1 MAQKRKE
8 RWSPTLGQE
17 LLFATVGVP
26 IVTAAYGWFVDDGI
40 AETVHRAFMLWLI
53 FCTLAYLK
61 HWGWCPSSG
70 WLAIPVQIVWFL
82 ALMVLYIA
90 VESVIKYLLA
100 WP

>member
-17 LLFATVGVP
+17 LLIVTIGVP
-26 IVTAAYGWFVDDGI
+26 IVSATLSWLAGESGFDMAR
-40 AETVHRAFMLWLI
+40 RAFMLWLI

-61 HWGWCPSSG
+61 SWGWCPSSG
-70 WLAIPVQIVWFL
+70 WLEIPVQVVWFL
-82 ALMVLYIA
+82 ALMVLFIA
-90 VESVIKYLLA
+90 VESVIKYLMA